1 MVGDILPP
9 KAWGLGTMKTA
20 PKPPIHLCY
29 ASVEIRTP
37 RACSTIAAPV
47 YAVPTTLV
55 KLKAESRSSSTSTG
69 VPAGRI
75 TPLGA
80 ARGTGVPS
88 AYPIAPAENIAP
100 SRFAPFCGQ
109 KEDLWI

>member
-1 MVGDILPP
+1 
-9 KAWGLGTMKTA
+9 MKTA

-55 KLKAESRSSSTSTG
+55 KLKTLNHAQAPQVRGYPLDGFHRLELQEEP
-69 VPAGRI
+69 VFQVRI
-75 TPLGA
+75 
-80 ARGTGVPS
+80 
-88 AYPIAPAENIAP
+88 
-100 SRFAPFCGQ
+100 Q
-109 KEDLWI
+109 